1 MFLIGLTGGIAA
13 GKSTVGEFWRQLGA
27 IEIDADQLAREAISP
42 GSDGLAA
49 VIETFGKEVLDPNG
63 GLDRSKLGQIVFSNP
78 ELRSKLEGI
87 VHPRVR
93 QLALEKIN
101 ALSENSMVVYNVPL
115 LVEAN
120 VDLPFDVVVTV
131 EAPEETRIKRLV
143 ETRGMSVQEAT
154 NRVNSQ
160 AKPIERAAR
169 ADYILNSNQ
178 SLGELEADAKAL
190 WFEFVERAKKK

>member
-13 GKSTVGEFWRQLGA
+13 GKSTVGEFWKQLGA

-93 QLALEKIN
+93 QLALKKIDT
-101 ALSENSMVVYNVPL
+101 LSENSMVVYNVPL

-190 WFEFVERAKKK
+190 WFEFVERAKTK

>member
-13 GKSTVGEFWRQLGA
+13 GKSTVGEFWKQLGA
-27 IEIDADQLAREAISP
+27 IEIDADQLAREAIIP

-49 VIETFGKEVLDPNG
+49 VIETFGREVLDPNG